1 MKTETPGICYVFISN
16 LSNSLFSCRE
26 VTSVLVANK
35 TYEKCYFDVH
45 EIKLEIK
52 VSQQCKLF
60 REC

>member
-52 VSQQCKLF
+52 VSQ
-60 REC
+60 